1 MRFGSLPGARIWAVI
16 VAALALAACGGGG
29 SSGGTSSGSSG
40 TGTGGGTTPAGNPSS
55 NLLPIVVDAGP
66 ANTNTVN
73 VPFVTVTICAPDGS
87 NCQTIDHVILDTGST
102 GLRIMSSVLNA
113 SLAQALTQQKT
124 GSSPLVECVQF
135 ADGYVWGP
143 VKTAEVT
150 LGGEAPL
157 KSLALQVIG
166 DPAYG
171 NVPSACSSSGPA
183 ENSVQSFGGNGILGV
198 AVFQQDCGAACAQ
211 TAIPATYYA
220 CAGAA
225 CQAVAVPLA
234 QQVQNPV
241 GLLPGD
247 NNGVVIDLPAVAA
260 TGAATAAGSL
270 YLGIGTEADNA
281 LGSAKVYALDSS
293 GNFTTVFNGRSYSG
307 SFIDSGSNAL
317 FFPDGGTT
325 VCSSGFY
332 CPASTQQLVAT
343 NQGTNGVSGSV
354 AFSVANADALL
365 ATANTAFNNLAGPSS
380 GIPSFDWGLSFHF
393 GRRVYTAIEGR
404 STPGGAGPYVAY

>member
-16 VAALALAACGGGG
+16 VAAALALAACGGGG
-29 SSGGTSSGSSG
+29 SSGTSTS
-40 TGTGGGTTPAGNPSS
+40 GGTTPAGNTKP
-55 NLLPIVVDAGP
+55 NQLPIVVDAGP
-66 ANTNTVN
+66 ANTVN
-73 VPFVTVTICAPDGS
+73 VPFVTVTICAPGGS

-113 SLAQALTQQKT
+113 SLAQALIQQKT
-124 GSSPLVECVQF
+124 GSSPLAECVQF

-166 DPAYG
+166 DPAYN
-171 NVPSACSSSGPA
+171 NVPSACSSSGPD

-270 YLGIGTEADNA
+270 YLGIGTDADNA
-281 LGSAKVYALDSS
+281 LGSAKVYALDPSS
-293 GNFTTVFNGRSYSG
+293 GNFTTVFNGQSYAG
-307 SFIDSGSNAL
+307 SFVDSGSNAL

-325 VCSSGFY
+325 PCSGNSSGFY

-343 NQGTNGVSGSV
+343 NKGTNGVSGSV
-354 AFSVANADALL
+354 AFSVANADGLR
-365 ATANTAFNNLAGPSS
+365 ATANTAFSNLAGPSS
-380 GIPSFDWGLSFHF
+380 GVPSFDWGLSFHF

-404 STPGGAGPYVAY
+404 NTPGGTGPYVAY

>member
-1 MRFGSLPGARIWAVI
+1 MRFSSLLGARGRAAV
-16 VAALALAACGGGG
+16 VAAALALTGCGGGG
-29 SSGGTSSGSSG
+29 SSGGTAPASNPNP
-40 TGTGGGTTPAGNPSS
+40 TTTQ

-73 VPFVTVTICAPDGS
+73 VPFVTVTVCAPGGS

-113 SLAQALTQQKT
+113 SLAQALIQQQS
-124 GSSPLVECVQF
+124 GSSALAECVQF

-143 VKTAEVT
+143 VKTADVT
-150 LGGEAPL
+150 LGAEAPL

-171 NVPSACSSSGPA
+171 NVPSDCSNAGPA
-183 ENSVQSFGGNGILGV
+183 ENSVPSFGGNGILGV
-198 AVFQQDCGAACAQ
+198 AVFQQDCGSACAQ
-211 TAIPATYYA
+211 AAIPATYYA
-220 CAGAA
+220 CTGAT

-241 GLLPGD
+241 GLLASD

-260 TGAATAAGSL
+260 TGAATVDGSL
-270 YLGIGTEADNA
+270 YLGIGTEANNA
-281 LGSAKVYALDSS
+281 LGGAKVYALDPAT
-293 GNFTTVFNGRSYSG
+293 GNFTTVFNGRSYAG
-307 SFIDSGSNAL
+307 SFVDSGSNAL

-380 GIPSFDWGLSFHF
+380 GFDWGLSFHF

>member
-16 VAALALAACGGGG
+16 VAAALALAACGGGG
-29 SSGGTSSGSSG
+29 SGGTSGGTA
-40 TGTGGGTTPAGNPSS
+40 PAGNPKP

-66 ANTNTVN
+66 ANGVN
-73 VPFVTVTICAPDGS
+73 VPFVTVTICAPGGS

-124 GSSPLVECVQF
+124 GSSPLAECVQF

-281 LGSAKVYALDSS
+281 LGSAKVYALDPST
-293 GNFTTVFNGRSYSG
+293 GNFTTVFNGQSYAG
-307 SFIDSGSNAL
+307 SFVDSGSNAL

-332 CPASTQQLVAT
+332 CPASTQQIVAT

-354 AFSVANADALL
+354 AFSVANADGLL
-365 ATANTAFNNLAGPSS
+365 ATANTAFSNLAGPSS
-380 GIPSFDWGLSFHF
+380 GVPSFDWGLSFHF

-404 STPGGAGPYVAY
+404 NTPGGTGPYVAY

>member
-1 MRFGSLPGARIWAVI
+1 MRSGSSLGARGWAVI
-16 VAALALAACGGGG
+16 VAAALALAACGSGGGG
-29 SSGGTSSGSSG
+29 SGGSAA
-40 TGTGGGTTPAGNPSS
+40 AGNTNS

-66 ANTNTVN
+66 ANTVN
-73 VPFVTVTICAPDGS
+73 VPFVSVTICAPGGS

-113 SLAQALTQQKT
+113 SLAQALSQQKS
-124 GSSPLVECVQF
+124 GSSPLAECVQF

-143 VKTAEVT
+143 VKTADVA

-166 DPAYG
+166 DPNYN
-171 NVPSACSSSGPA
+171 NVPSDCSNTGPA
-183 ENSVQSFGGNGILGV
+183 ENSVQAFGGNGILGV

-211 TAIPATYYA
+211 AATPATYYA
-220 CAGAA
+220 CTGAS

-241 GLLPGD
+241 GLLPSD
-247 NNGVVIDLPAVAA
+247 NNGVVIDLPTVAA

-293 GNFTTVFNGRSYSG
+293 GNFTTVFNGQRYAG
-307 SFIDSGSNAL
+307 SFVDSGSNAL
-317 FFPDGGTT
+317 YFPDGSTT

-332 CPASTQQLVAT
+332 CPASPQQFVAT
-343 NQGTNGVSGSV
+343 NQGTNGASGSV
-354 AFSVANADALL
+354 AFSVANADGLL
-365 ATANTAFNNLAGPSS
+365 ATGNTAFSNLAGPSS
-380 GIPSFDWGLSFHF
+380 GIPSFDWGLPFHF

-404 STPGGAGPYVAY
+404 STPGGTGPYVAY